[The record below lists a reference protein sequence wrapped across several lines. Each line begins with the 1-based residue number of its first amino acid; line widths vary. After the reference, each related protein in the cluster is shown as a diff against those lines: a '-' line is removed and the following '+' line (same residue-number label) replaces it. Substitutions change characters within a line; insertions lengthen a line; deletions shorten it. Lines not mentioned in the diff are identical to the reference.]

1 MNIFLNVVTHIIILA
16 GIVGMLVFIIKMI
29 VGGENTLEKIIR
41 IFALVSGFLLYFI
54 TRAIGISMP
63 QFIMTPL
70 ARSAPVVFGV
80 VGMLIPLLIGVLVG
94 WYCLDAMGRESSLP
108 GRIVILISTFIL
120 TMFTDV
126 YVAVIKVPSSTQID
140 TNLLPNLTFVIG
152 LLLFVIFNVKKQRA
166 SEASE

>member
-1 MNIFLNVVTHIIILA
+1 MNIFLNVVTHIIILG

-29 VGGENTLEKIIR
+29 AGGENKLEKTIR
-41 IFALVSGFLLYFI
+41 TFALIAGFLLYFV
-54 TRAIGISMP
+54 TRAIGISLP

-70 ARSAPVVFGV
+70 AKSAPIFFGI
-80 VGMLIPLLIGVLVG
+80 VGMLIPLLLGVFVG
-94 WYCLDAMGRESSLP
+94 WYCLDAMGRQSNLP

-126 YVAVIKVPSSTQID
+126 YVAVMKIPSSTQID

-152 LLLFVIFNVKKQRA
+152 LLLFVVFNVKKQKS
-166 SEASE
+166 SEESQ